1 MRPWTS
7 AYYTNVH
14 ERGDRTQRADEE
26 HRRVIRRSEDVA
38 PGHEEH
44 KHREDGGTAIE
55 EAADLE
61 TARADHG
68 TGVIGDLDQARAH
81 DGNCGGDGA
90 GYEDDMVVESAG
102 DEHAGIWSRARPR
115 SGRHCPAL
123 SAGATAPGPRRA
135 CPACGSA
142 SAASFP
148 ESFFLSLGRALG
160 PRLRKG
166 ILELIRARPAEFENE
181 IEVFG

>member
-1 MRPWTS
+1 MAFEDLAALATVDERV
-7 AYYTNVH
+7 VH

-26 HRRVIRRSEDVA
+26 HRHAIRRSEDVA

-90 GYEDDMVVESAG
+90 GGKEFSN
-102 DEHAGIWSRARPR
+102 S
-115 SGRHCPAL
+115 SGRVRL
-123 SAGATAPGPRRA
+123 SSRTKLKCSDELANQPRRR
-135 CPACGSA
+135 
-142 SAASFP
+142 
-148 ESFFLSLGRALG
+148 SL
-160 PRLRKG
+160 
-166 ILELIRARPAEFENE
+166 
-181 IEVFG
+181 